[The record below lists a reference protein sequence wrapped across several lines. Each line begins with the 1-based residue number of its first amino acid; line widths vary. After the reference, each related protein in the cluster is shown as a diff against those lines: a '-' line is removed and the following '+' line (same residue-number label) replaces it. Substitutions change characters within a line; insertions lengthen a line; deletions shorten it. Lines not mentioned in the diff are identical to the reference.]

1 MLKPWPHNTGM
12 PRIVQPI
19 QHVNRLLHQ
28 KVLLI
33 WTVEFKHIKANRVF
47 HIGGVEIDNIFHSL
61 FRHLPHERL
70 DQITVRINQR
80 KPSAI
85 HHVLIRHI
93 FLQYRLTNTS
103 LTDDVNVATAILRT
117 DTNWLFRTTK
127 FIVTNQ

>member
-1 MLKPWPHNTGM
+1 M

-19 QHVNRLLHQ
+19 QHVNRFLHQ

-33 WTVEFKHIKANRVF
+33 RTVEFKHIETNRVF

-70 DQITVRINQR
+70 DQITVRINQC
-80 KPSAI
+80 KSSAI
-85 HHVLIRHI
+85 HHILIRHI

-103 LTDDVNVATAILRT
+103 LTDDVDVTTTILRT
-117 DTNWLFRTTK
+117 DTNWLFRTAK